1 LKKKIV
7 IVGGGSAGWLSA
19 LYVNKIYNGD
29 VDIIL
34 IESEDIGILGAGE
47 GSVPSFVAF
56 LIQLGIDETEFLNYT
71 NGTHKIGVH
80 FDNWNGDGD
89 TYLHDFF
96 STDLKTNKGA
106 SLEHMGYVFKNEFDF
121 NEYML
126 SKDMAYKNLSPIGT
140 DGKEIVNHS
149 FHFDARLAAE
159 YLRKVAEHRGVKRI
173 EGIATEFNKDEWG
186 NIKTIKLKDGQ
197 SIDNI
202 HFVFDCTGFARKIIG
217 KEYGSEWISY
227 KDKLT
232 VNSAIS
238 FQLPQSN
245 NTIEPVTK
253 AVAMK
258 YGWMWQIPLQNR
270 WGCGYIFDNKYINS
284 DEAQKEVEDLLG
296 HTIEVN
302 RTINFDA
309 GRYQSVM
316 IKNCVAIG
324 LSAGFIEP
332 LEATSIGMQVL
343 SLRFISK
350 FDIDYRSSD
359 RIFNYNMLI
368 AHLNDDIADFL
379 QFHYFTKRND
389 TEFWNYYN
397 KDTNISKTLYP
408 KLDDLKNKLKIKF
421 RGTIFAPE
429 SYTMV
434 GLGIKYLDKQKYIER
449 YDIMKKTMPD
459 IDEYFNNL
467 KELREKAKDRFITE
481 LDYLKQNRKRI
492 NND

>member
-1 LKKKIV
+1 MSKKIV
-7 IVGGGSAGWLSA
+7 IVGGGTAGWLSA
-19 LYVNKIYNGD
+19 LYVNKIYNGEA
-29 VDIIL
+29 DITL

-47 GSVPSFVAF
+47 GSVPSFVGF
-56 LIQLGIDETEFLNYT
+56 LIQLGIDEKEFLNYT

-106 SLEHMGYVFKNEFDF
+106 SLEHIGYVFKNGFDF

-126 SKDMAYKNLSPIGT
+126 SKDMAYKNLSPIDKDGT
-140 DGKEIVNHS
+140 EIVNHS
-149 FHFDARLAAE
+149 FHFDSRLAAQ
-159 YLRKVAEHRGVKRI
+159 YLRNVAESRGVKRI
-173 EGIATEFNKDEWG
+173 EGIATEFGKDTIG
-186 NIKTIKLKDGQ
+186 NIISIKLETGEMIND
-197 SIDNI
+197 I
-202 HFVFDCTGFARKIIG
+202 HFIFDCTGFARLIIG
-217 KEYGSEWISY
+217 KELGSKWISY

-232 VNSAIS
+232 VNSAIP
-238 FQLPQSN
+238 FFLPQSTD
-245 NTIEPVTK
+245 TIEPVTK

-284 DEAQKEVEDLLG
+284 DEAKIEVENLLG
-296 HTIEVN
+296 HSIETN
-302 RTINFDA
+302 RTLNFDA
-309 GRYQSVM
+309 GRYHSVM

-332 LEATSIGMQVL
+332 LEATSIGMQAL

-350 FDIDYRSSD
+350 FDIDFRSPQ
-359 RIFNYNMLI
+359 RVINYNMLV

-389 TEFWNYYN
+389 TEFWKYYN
-397 KDTNISKTLYP
+397 TETNISKTLYP
-408 KLDDLKNKLKIKF
+408 KLADLKNKLEIKF
-421 RGTIFAPE
+421 NGTIFAPE

-434 GLGIKYLDKQKYIER
+434 GLGIKYLDKIKYIER
-449 YDIMKKTMPD
+449 YDMLKEKMPD
-459 IDEYFNNL
+459 IDAYFENL
-467 KELREKAKDRFITE
+467 KTLRIKAKDGFLTE
-481 LDYLKQNRKRI
+481 LDYLKQNRKKYEV
-492 NND
+492 